1 MSTNEKIILPLAD
14 VAKVVNALHSL
25 VYDLELRASMKRGD
39 EKNVVD
45 VGHGVYMQAKT
56 ALKDIEQILK
66 T

>member
-45 VGHGVYMQAKT
+45 VGQGVYFQAKT